1 MVIVSVMIN
10 EIVDDELLL
19 VNAIVNDKNLDDV
32 DNEEEEIVQFETALK
47 RKLNMWMLLKH
58 LQLLNHTWLKII

>member
-1 MVIVSVMIN
+1 MDHLATINILRLTGIEIVVIVSVMIN

-32 DNEEEEIVQFETALK
+32 DDEE
-47 RKLNMWMLLKH
+47 
-58 LQLLNHTWLKII
+58 